1 MYYTLNSKLL
11 PCFLLK
17 SYFLRLNSSKTSAQ
31 LLFLQT
37 LWCAMK
43 KKAKIERFLRC
54 FSPHKWHFISAK
66 NSYKNGLVSVFKNKI
81 VHSMLLLF
89 LFFIVLLN
97 KTSIKEAILLLTRFS
112 VWQHK
117 AFFWWF
123 ISNSLLFF
131 SAFILHIIIKN

>member
-1 MYYTLNSKLL
+1 
-11 PCFLLK
+11 
-17 SYFLRLNSSKTSAQ
+17 
-31 LLFLQT
+31 
-37 LWCAMK
+37 MK
-43 KKAKIERFLRC
+43 KKPKTGRFLRC

-81 VHSMLLLF
+81 VHSVLLFF
-89 LFFIVLLN
+89 LFFILIRN
-97 KTSIKEAILLLTRFS
+97 KASIKEAVLLLTRFN

-131 SAFILHIIIKN
+131 STFILHIIITN